1 MAKTAPIR
9 CENPPKTPARDRTFD
24 GPVPGTLNNIDAP
37 SLPVIGTVC
46 QRR

>member
-24 GPVPGTLNNIDAP
+24 GPV
-37 SLPVIGTVC
+37 
-46 QRR
+46 RER